1 MVAFRKCNGH
11 MVIADDIYRPSFI
24 MEVVLV
30 KPVHTDDLLKII
42 EDRDWDRLFILLME
56 DCPEQVIVD
65 CDYREHALEEIFGKE
80 AYERWRQLH

>member
-11 MVIADDIYRPSFI
+11 MMIADDIYNPSFI

-30 KPVHTDDLLKII
+30 KTVCTDELLEII
-42 EDRDWDRLFILLME
+42 KNQDWDSLFLLLMN

-65 CDYREHALEEIFGKE
+65 CDLREHALEEFAGKE
-80 AYERWRQLH
+80 AYERWLETH